1 MAVCCPR
8 GGEHASDDGR
18 GSKTC
23 FSPCPEGQALRP
35 TGLLTSGSHAC
46 GLLPR
51 RRTFRSLA
59 SSGFVPGASPVT
71 VAGAVRDSHPLP
83 LVERIQR
90 AEKRLIL
97 EAPNGACQAS
107 SRSEF

>member
-51 RRTFRSLA
+51 RRTFISIPCVQWLHAR
-59 SSGFVPGASPVT
+59 GVPGDSGGGRAGFSPPSPCRT
-71 VAGAVRDSHPLP
+71 GSKRRKKRHAKRGGAPTSHT
-83 LVERIQR
+83 R
-90 AEKRLIL
+90 
-97 EAPNGACQAS
+97 C
-107 SRSEF
+107 